1 MNKFIKSIIGFSL
14 KNKAFTFIWV
24 AILAVAGF
32 ISFKNMP
39 IEAFPDVTNTQIV
52 IITQWNGRSAEEVE
66 RFVTTPIEFAMSP
79 VQKKTS
85 VRSTTMFGLSIVKI
99 LFEDGVDD
107 IFARN
112 MVNNQLRTV
121 SLPDEV
127 DPEVQPPYGP
137 TGEIYRYT
145 LESKDRDSRDLLT
158 IQNWVVDRAL
168 RSVAGVADV
177 NVFGGRTRFSN

>member
-1 MNKFIKSIIGFSL
+1 MS
-14 KNKAFTFIWV
+14 
-24 AILAVAGF
+24 
-32 ISFKNMP
+32 P
-39 IEAFPDVTNTQIV
+39 IRQIV

-66 RFVTTPIEFAMSP
+66 RFVTTPIELAMSP

-121 SLPDEV
+121 SFLKASTPKFSHLTDQ
-127 DPEVQPPYGP
+127 PEKFFVIRWKVK
-137 TGEIYRYT
+137 TGIPEIY
-145 LESKDRDSRDLLT
+145 
-158 IQNWVVDRAL
+158 
-168 RSVAGVADV
+168 
-177 NVFGGRTRFSN
+177 

>member
-1 MNKFIKSIIGFSL
+1 MNKFIKNIIAFSL

-24 AILAVAGF
+24 AILAISGF

-66 RFVTTPIEFAMSP
+66 RFVTTPIELAMSP

-99 LFEDGVDD
+99 LFDDGVDD
-107 IFARN
+107 TFARN
-112 MVNNQLRTV
+112 QVNNQLRTI

-127 DPEVQPPYGP
+127 DLKCSHP
-137 TGEIYRYT
+137 TGQPEKFSDIRWKVKQKIPENCLPCKT
-145 LESKDRDSRDLLT
+145 GLLT
-158 IQNWVVDRAL
+158 VL
-168 RSVAGVADV
+168 
-177 NVFGGRTRFSN
+177 

>member
-1 MNKFIKSIIGFSL
+1 VKWLYGLESIQFVKKSFDFALKPNCNKTIKQKRMNKFIKNIIAFSL

-39 IEAFPDVTNTQIV
+39 IEAFPDVTNTIV

-66 RFVTTPIEFAMSP
+66 RFVTTPIELAMSP

-107 IFARN
+107 IFARIWSIISCE
-112 MVNNQLRTV
+112 R
-121 SLPDEV
+121 
-127 DPEVQPPYGP
+127 
-137 TGEIYRYT
+137 
-145 LESKDRDSRDLLT
+145 
-158 IQNWVVDRAL
+158 
-168 RSVAGVADV
+168 
-177 NVFGGRTRFSN
+177 